1 MRRLAFLALLVPA
14 LSLLS
19 TGCGGGVKEGIPEN
33 VDMNKTYPPMAQ
45 PLTGTMSPDIAKK
58 AAKSGAQPKTK

>member
-33 VDMNKTYPPMAQ
+33 VDMSKSYAPMAQ
-45 PLTGTMSPDIAKK
+45 PLTGSMSPDMAKK
-58 AAKSGAQPKTK
+58 GAKSSSQPKTQ